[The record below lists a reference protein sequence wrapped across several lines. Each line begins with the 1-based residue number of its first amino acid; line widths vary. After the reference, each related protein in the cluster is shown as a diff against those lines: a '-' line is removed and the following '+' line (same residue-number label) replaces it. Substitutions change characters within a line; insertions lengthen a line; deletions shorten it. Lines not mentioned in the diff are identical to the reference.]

1 MDYTGIEYPIKTN
14 TRPRHKTQP
23 VHAKHMQYQC
33 IVLQD
38 ALADLR
44 ELVIIFDRPMHL
56 LVRRPQ
62 LEKTGLENVL

>member
-1 MDYTGIEYPIKTN
+1 MTSLKPFSVDVAINARKYISIGI
-14 TRPRHKTQP
+14 
-23 VHAKHMQYQC
+23 
-33 IVLQD
+33 LQD